1 MKPRIAIPVPN
12 STDTKYVMRALPQ
25 YEQAVRDAGGEPV
38 IIDVKATN
46 AEIAQQ
52 VKTCD
57 GVLLPGSPADVDPEK
72 FGATRHS
79 NTAASDSLRDNTDE
93 LLLQDAYNMRKPIFG
108 ICYGLQSLKVWRT
121 GSLDQHLTTAVNHD
135 PERTVVK
142 AHQARIDSQ
151 SRLAAILRAAGALP
165 ADAQPEITVNSSHHQ
180 AADLVGDGL
189 KLVAW
194 CPDDQ
199 VKEAV
204 EGTADDHFVLA
215 VQWHP
220 ERTCDKDAASRALFQ
235 AFVRAAANWHK
246 TDAERQPAPVAGVAV
261 ATAAAR
267 DPAYV
272 RAAAISLGAEPRR
285 A

>member
-1 MKPRIAIPVPN
+1 MKPRIAIPIPN

-25 YEQAVRDAGGEPV
+25 YERAIRDAGGEPV
-38 IIDVKATN
+38 IIDVNATN

-72 FGATRHS
+72 FGAVRHP
-79 NTAASDSLRDNTDE
+79 NTAAPDSLRDNTDE

-108 ICYGLQSLKVWRT
+108 ICYGLQSLNVWRT

-142 AHQARIDSQ
+142 AHRAHIDPQ

-165 ADAQPEITVNSSHHQ
+165 ADVEPAITVNSSHHQ
-180 AADLVGDGL
+180 AADIVGDGL

-194 CPDDQ
+194 GEADQ
-199 VKEAV
+199 GKEA
-204 EGTADDHFVLA
+204 LA
-215 VQWHP
+215 
-220 ERTCDKDAASRALFQ
+220 
-235 AFVRAAANWHK
+235 
-246 TDAERQPAPVAGVAV
+246 
-261 ATAAAR
+261 
-267 DPAYV
+267 
-272 RAAAISLGAEPRR
+272 
-285 A
+285 